1 MILDLTTVGY
11 RYTSYELAV
20 IDAKS
25 SSLSQCYR
33 KISKVLQLLIKILVV
48 TLVTWRLSST
58 WRGLDVWRWSS

>member
-33 KISKVLQLLIKILVV
+33 KISKVLKLQLLIKILVV
-48 TLVTWRLSST
+48 TLVTWRLST
-58 WRGLDVWRWSS
+58 LDVWRWSS